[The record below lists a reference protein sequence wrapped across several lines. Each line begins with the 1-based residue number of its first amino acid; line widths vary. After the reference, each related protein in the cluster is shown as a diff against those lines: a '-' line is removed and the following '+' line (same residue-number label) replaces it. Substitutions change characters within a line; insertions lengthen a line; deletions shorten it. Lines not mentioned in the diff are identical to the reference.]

1 MAEKESQHAQ
11 KGTLYDSI
19 YLKFLKKQNY
29 RDMKEYLWW
38 VIYNSIPLQQQKWTE
53 TLLYQKVFSC
63 CLEVKPLPVPVNH
76 WYDL

>member
-38 VIYNSIPLQQQKWTE
+38 VIYNGIPL
-53 TLLYQKVFSC
+53 
-63 CLEVKPLPVPVNH
+63 
-76 WYDL
+76 